1 MTSNLKA
8 VFFDFGGV
16 VLSSPFEA
24 FNRYEADNAIP
35 RDFIRRV
42 NSVNPDSN
50 AWARLE
56 RSELS
61 PVDFDEVFATESE
74 ALGHRIPGSHILA
87 LLHGEIR
94 PEMVRA
100 IDTVK
105 RLGFLTACLTNNVL
119 SEPKEDST
127 LDADKRAAIAAILA
141 KFDALI
147 ESSKVGVRKPEPS
160 FYEIACSTVGVSPDE
175 CVFLDDLGINLK
187 PAAAMGMTTIKVT
200 GARQA
205 LDELGRILNVTFD

>member
-1 MTSNLKA
+1 MLRA
-8 VFFDFGGV
+8 VLFDFGGV

-24 FNRYEADNAIP
+24 FNLYEERSGLP

-42 NSVNPDSN
+42 NSGNPDSN

-61 PVDFDEVFATESE
+61 PTEFDEVFARESE
-74 ALGHRIPGSHILA
+74 ALGHRVPGADILS
-87 LLHGEIR
+87 LLHGDIR

-105 RLGFLTACLTNNVL
+105 SHGYLTACLTNNVL
-119 SEPKEDST
+119 STPDDRSAPDAAKRKE
-127 LDADKRAAIAAILA
+127 IAAILER
-141 KFDALI
+141 FDALI
-147 ESSKVGVRKPEPS
+147 ESSKVGVRKPEPR
-160 FYEIACSTVGVSPDE
+160 FYEIACATLAVEPTE

-187 PAAAMGMTTIKVT
+187 PAAAMGMKTIKVT
-200 GARQA
+200 SAAQA
-205 LDELGRILNVTFD
+205 LGELSQILSLALD